1 MRCQITTRGVE
12 GAIAELA
19 ARQHGVVERAQLLS
33 LGVLPGAIDRRAAVG
48 RLIRLHR
55 GVYAVGHARL
65 RPEGFRLAALLACGP
80 GAALSHRSAAAEWDL
95 LRDAR
100 RKTDVTVAPG
110 SNAGRRL
117 PQIIVHRAVLE
128 PHEIREREGVLV
140 TSPARTLLDLA
151 ATEPRRRVARV
162 LDQALVLGLYDHR
175 EIDPLLR
182 SGRRGAAVLRRIL
195 EERHPDAHRSRS
207 ELESIAIEKIAQ
219 SGLPRP
225 EINAWL
231 SDLGLE
237 VDLLWRSRRLVVE
250 LDGRR
255 YHWHRKARDAERDR
269 ILSAA
274 GFAVQRYGWGDVVSG
289 AFIERMVI

>member
-1 MRCQITTRGVE
+1 MRCQLTTRGVE

-33 LGVLPGAIDRRAAVG
+33 LGVLPGAIDRRAAAG

-80 GAALSHRSAAAEWDL
+80 GAALSHRSAAAFEDL
-95 LRDAR
+95 LRDSR

-110 SNAGRRL
+110 TNTGRHL
-117 PQIIVHRAVLE
+117 PQIIVHRAVLDDND
-128 PHEIREREGVLV
+128 ISEREGVLV

-151 ATEPRRRVARV
+151 ATEPRRLVTRA
-162 LDQALVLGLYDHR
+162 LDQSLVLGLYDHLEVDR
-175 EIDPLLR
+175 LLR
-182 SGRRGAAVLRRIL
+182 SGRRGAGVLRRVL
-195 EERHPDAHRSRS
+195 EERHPDAHRARS
-207 ELESIAIEKIAQ
+207 ELESIAIEKVE
-219 SGLPRP
+219 SRGLPRP
-225 EINAWL
+225 EVNAWL
-231 SDLGLE
+231 PDVGLE
-237 VDLLWRSRRLVVE
+237 VDLLWRSLRLVVE

-269 ILSAA
+269 ILGAA
-274 GFAVQRYGWGDVVSG
+274 GFAVQRYGWGEVVSG